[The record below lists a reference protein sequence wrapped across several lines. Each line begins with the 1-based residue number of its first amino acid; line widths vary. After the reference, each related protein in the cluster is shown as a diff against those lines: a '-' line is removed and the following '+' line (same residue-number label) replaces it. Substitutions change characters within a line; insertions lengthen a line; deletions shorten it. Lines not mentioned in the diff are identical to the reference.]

1 MIHDRTT
8 FVILCRR
15 MLLLREMDSLQLLT
29 LYLTLTHIISGGKA
43 KINLH
48 TTPKLTVLMSIN
60 CLLRS
65 NHFPSPQNDAITSCT
80 CACFPATSLHVLV
93 EPRNKIV
100 S

>member
-1 MIHDRTT
+1 MRGGAIHDRTT
-8 FVILCRR
+8 FVILCNASMKRNGQPGTT
-15 MLLLREMDSLQLLT
+15 DT
-29 LYLTLTHIISGGKA
+29 LPYTNTFSGGKA

-48 TTPKLTVLMSIN
+48 TTPKLTAVMPIN

-65 NHFPSPQNDAITSCT
+65 IQFLSLQNLAPVLV
-80 CACFPATSLHVLV
+80 FLQLHCMFSV